1 VERFRWLVL
10 AWRLPTGLSTPR
22 VTVWRRLRRLGAV
35 PLTPGA
41 AIVPFSEVLLEQLD
55 WIAEG
60 ISDEG
65 GDAWVLPVGDLPEA
79 DEARIMQQSRAD
91 RAEEYRQLEL
101 TASQVPDGSPE
112 HDRTRRALDR
122 RLRKVTA
129 RDYFRPPERATAVKA
144 VARATSRPRRPA
156 KARRG

>member
-1 VERFRWLVL
+1 MDRFRWLVL
-10 AWRLPTGLSTPR
+10 AWRLPTGPSTPR

-41 AIVPFSEVLLEQLD
+41 AIVPFSEALLEQLD

-60 ISDEG
+60 ISEEG
-65 GDAWVLPVGDLPEA
+65 GDAWVLPVGELPEA
-79 DEARIMQQSRAD
+79 DEARITQQSRAD

-101 TASQVPDGSPE
+101 KARQMSEGTPE
-112 HDRTRRALDR
+112 HDRARSALDR

-144 VARATSRPRRPA
+144 VARATSRRR
-156 KARRG
+156 RRATAGGR

>member
-1 VERFRWLVL
+1 M
-10 AWRLPTGLSTPR
+10 STPR

-41 AIVPFSEVLLEQLD
+41 AIVPYSEALLEQFD

-60 ISDEG
+60 ITEAG
-65 GDAWVLPVGDLPEA
+65 GDAWVLPVGELTEA
-79 DEARIMQQSRAD
+79 DEARIKQQSLAD

-101 TASQVPDGSPE
+101 EASQIRKALPE
-112 HDRTRRALDR
+112 HDRARRALDR

-144 VARATSRPRRPA
+144 VARATSSRQEAHRDAVRH
-156 KARRG
+156 